1 MAFQIGCAKKNSAG
15 KVRQARG
22 DKAQAAAS
30 SSAHSTGDA
39 ESKTKS
45 SAEADV
51 VPSEKPNAKVP
62 AVAAKPESKPEVKPA
77 KNPLIVQSPP
87 ATAQD
92 PQPSKPELSQ
102 AAAAEQK
109 EQPAEIKKPVDQ
121 STDTTIATDSEK
133 IKTQDGFKIAFRNLD
148 AIKRLSEN
156 KKLVIMRQKEVE
168 LTSPQTLLGQLNE
181 EQFCQIQLDGKFH
194 PQDFLLLDLDS
205 AKNEQIDKELDLY
218 RTQMQFKNS
227 NGVATIVCD
236 HTTNNFYFED
246 MYQNLGQL
254 IVVYG
259 LENQVLDLKNFVNPR
274 TERRKI
280 NAIKLK
286 DIEKLKQ
293 IVISAD
299 TKEGLGIASGV
310 VDSSDKLINYVA
322 AGAKEATC
330 VITDKLGDFKTDRV
344 YIRVD
349 KGILVDTPKN
359 IPSATLFSVYRAD
372 SEHVFELS
380 CFMKKSAEWNVL
392 FDAMKGVIEFG
403 VLDRPVYNKTFDEIK
418 ALHNKKQ

>member
-15 KVRQARG
+15 KVRQARS
-22 DKAQAAAS
+22 DKAQAAANS
-30 SSAHSTGDA
+30 GAQATGDV
-39 ESKTKS
+39 ESKTKP

-51 VPSEKPNAKVP
+51 VPLEKPEVKAP

-77 KNPLIVQSPP
+77 NNPLIVHSPP
-87 ATAQD
+87 ASAQD
-92 PQPSKPELSQ
+92 PQPAQPELSQ
-102 AAAAEQK
+102 APAAEQK
-109 EQPAEIKKPVDQ
+109 EQPAAVKNTVGQ
-121 STDTTIATDSEK
+121 SADTTIATDSEK
-133 IKTQDGFKIAFRNLD
+133 IKTQDGFKIAFRNLE
-148 AIKRLSEN
+148 AVQKLSEN

-168 LTSPQTLLGQLNE
+168 LTSPQALLGQLNE
-181 EQFCQIQLDGKFH
+181 EQFCQFRLDGKFH

-205 AKNEQIDKELDLY
+205 AKLELTDKDLDLY

-227 NGVATIVCD
+227 NGTLTIVCD

-259 LENQVLDLKNFVNPR
+259 LENQVLDVKNFVNPR

-286 DIEKLKQ
+286 DIEKLNQ
-293 IVISAD
+293 IVLSAD

-322 AGAKEATC
+322 AGEKDATC
-330 VITDKLGDFKTDRV
+330 VITEKLGEFKTDRV

-349 KGILVDTPKN
+349 KGILVDTPKD

-372 SEHVFELS
+372 SEHAFELS

-392 FDAMKGVIEFG
+392 FEAMKGVIEFG
-403 VLDRPVYNKTFDEIK
+403 VLDRPIYNKTFDEIK
-418 ALHNKKQ
+418 ALHGKKQ